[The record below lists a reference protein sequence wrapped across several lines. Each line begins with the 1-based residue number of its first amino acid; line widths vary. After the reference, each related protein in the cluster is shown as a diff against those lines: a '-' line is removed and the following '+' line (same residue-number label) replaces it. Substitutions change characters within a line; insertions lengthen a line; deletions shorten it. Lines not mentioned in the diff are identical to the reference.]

1 MSEPE
6 IVLKAEEIA
15 RLTGKTKKGIK
26 KGLKKLVERS
36 ASSHGESVLPTGD
49 SKGDRRVV
57 RSL

>member
-36 ASSHGESVLPTGD
+36 ASSHGESSLPAG
-49 SKGDRRVV
+49 
-57 RSL
+57 